1 MLLVTAV
8 VGSGIMATRLSP
20 NDVGLQLLQNS
31 IATMLALAVLIL
43 ILGPGPGAHLN
54 PVVTLADCWLHRRS
68 RAGSTVSEVAAYV
81 IAQTSGAI
89 GGGVVANPMFSRAPG
104 RCA

>member
-8 VGSGIMATRLSP
+8 VGSGIMATRLSA
-20 NDVGLQLLQNS
+20 NDVGLQLLQHP
-31 IATMLALAVLIL
+31 IATIPALAVLIL
-43 ILGPGPGAHLN
+43 ILGPISGAHLN

-81 IAQTSGAI
+81 IAQTIGAI
-89 GGGVVANPMFSRAPG
+89 GGAVLANLMFSPAPG
-104 RCA
+104 T